1 MELGRPRRGLQKK
14 FVASLLIVG
23 FSPGIVALFATYL
36 YSTQTLKNTIGDSFQ
51 QLAAS
56 TARRIEVMI
65 DDEIDEARHLAAA
78 PLAVRFS
85 VETSNRSYRGGGEP
99 AVRVQLLERSAQ
111 WEQFRAGKEPT
122 LPGFINQ
129 RTLMYIQNWL
139 TIRPGE
145 YNNILVTD
153 ERGALVA
160 GVSPDAKYLHGDEL
174 WWKEAYAGGRGGL
187 YVSDIYQQAPGVYLL
202 DIAVPI
208 LDDARKR
215 AVGVVKFEVRRDSL
229 MKAIM
234 EVRVGERGHG
244 MLLNT
249 EGTPLICPVLPP
261 TAHLINDPLM
271 KQLMQAKP
279 GWVVAEDDA
288 HGGRNSIVGFAPIT
302 FTNKLTETS
311 LGGNQWYAFVR
322 QDPAE
327 TYAPVY
333 ALLRTVGLIG
343 FGLVAAL
350 ATLGF
355 FVGRLIVKP
364 VLLLQEQAD
373 AVRQN
378 VRDLASA
385 GRFERMRM
393 GTVRPRVSVR
403 TGDEL
408 ESLALAFN
416 QMTEALDESLK
427 TIRDQEDEL
436 VRKEKLASVGQLL
449 AALAHDIKN
458 PLGVI
463 RSSAQLVLDERQPD
477 AVKREVAQY
486 VIDETDR
493 LTNRIN
499 HFLRFAR
506 QKPPD
511 IRPVSPRI
519 LLDAVVREWEALG
532 KGEPITTQVQVPDG
546 VADLLVDADQIKE
559 ALVNLMINARE
570 AMPRGG
576 ALTLSAAAAPGG
588 VAPEA
593 VDIRVVDT
601 GAGISPDHLRQIFDP
616 FFTTK
621 DYGTG
626 LGLTNAKRLVENNN
640 GQLEIHSTEGQGTEV
655 LLRLP
660 ALSGGS
666 EKETHA

>member
-65 DDEIDEARHLAAA
+65 DDEINEARHFAST
-78 PLAVRFS
+78 PVAVRAA
-85 VETSNRSYRGGGEP
+85 VETSNRLGR
-99 AVRVQLLERSAQ
+99 R
-111 WEQFRAGKEPT
+111 PT
-122 LPGFINQ
+122 LPAFINQ
-129 RTLMYIQNWL
+129 QTFLYVRNWME
-139 TIRPGE
+139 IRPGE
-145 YNNILVTD
+145 YHNILVTD
-153 ERGALVA
+153 GRGALVA
-160 GVSPDAKYLHGDEL
+160 SATPDVPYAHADAR
-174 WWKEAYAGGRGGL
+174 WWREAYAGGHGGI
-187 YVSDIYQQAPGVYLL
+187 YVSDIYQQAPALYLL

-208 LDDARKR
+208 WDSAHAR

-234 EVRVGERGHG
+234 EIRVGERGHG

-261 TAHLINDPLM
+261 TAHLINEPLM
-271 KQLMQAKP
+271 KQLMQTKP

-288 HGGRNSIVGFAPIT
+288 HGGHNSIVGFAPIM
-302 FTNKLTETS
+302 FANKLTETS

-333 ALLRTVGLIG
+333 SLLRTVGLIG
-343 FGLVAAL
+343 FGLVTAL

-355 FVGRLIVKP
+355 FVGKQIVKP

-373 AVRQN
+373 AVRRN

-393 GTVRPRVSVR
+393 GAVHPRVAVR

-427 TIRDQEDEL
+427 KIRDQEDEL

-486 VIDETDR
+486 VIEETDR

-511 IRPVSPRI
+511 FRPVGARA
-519 LLDAVVREWEALG
+519 LLDAAVREWDALG
-532 KGEPITTQVQVPDG
+532 KGEPITARVQVPDG
-546 VADLLVDADQIKE
+546 LPDLLVDAEQIKE

-570 AMPRGG
+570 AMSHGG
-576 ALTLSAAAAPGG
+576 TLTLSAAAAPDDA
-588 VAPEA
+588 APAA
-593 VDIRVVDT
+593 VDLRVMDT
-601 GAGISPDHLRQIFDP
+601 GAGIGPAHLRQIFDP

-626 LGLTNAKRLVENNN
+626 LGLTNAKRLVENNG
-640 GQLEIHSTEGQGTEV
+640 GQLEIHSTAGLGTEV
-655 LLRLP
+655 RLRLP
-660 ALSGGS
+660 AVVAVGT
-666 EKETHA
+666 KERA

>member
-23 FSPGIVALFATYL
+23 FLPGIVALFATYL

-65 DDEIDEARHLAAA
+65 DDEINEARHLATA
-78 PLAVRFS
+78 PLTVRFA
-85 VETSNRSYRGGGEP
+85 VETSNRLYLRERES
-99 AVRVQLLERSAQ
+99 AVRARLLERSGR
-111 WEQFRAGKEPT
+111 WERFRTGREPT
-122 LPGFINQ
+122 LPGFIDQ
-129 RTLMYIQNWL
+129 RTLLHIQNWL

-145 YNNILVTD
+145 YHNVVVTD
-153 ERGALVA
+153 ERGALLA
-160 GVSPDAKYLHGDEL
+160 SANPDVGYLHGDEL
-174 WWKEAYAGGRGGL
+174 WWREAYAEGRGGL
-187 YVSDIYQQAPGVYLL
+187 YVSDIYEQAPSAFLL

-208 LDDARKR
+208 LDDTRTR
-215 AVGVVKFEVRRDSL
+215 AIGVVKFEVRRDSL
-229 MKAIM
+229 TKAIM
-234 EVRVGERGHG
+234 EIRVGERGHG

-261 TAHLINDPLM
+261 KAHLINDPLM
-271 KQLMQAKP
+271 RQLMQTKP

-288 HGGRNSIVGFAPIT
+288 HGGHNSIVGFAPIN
-302 FTNKLTETS
+302 FINKLSETS

-343 FGLVAAL
+343 FGLVTAL

-355 FVGRLIVKP
+355 FVGKLIVRP

-373 AVRQN
+373 AIRQS

-385 GRFERMRM
+385 GRFDRA
-393 GTVRPRVSVR
+393 RVDTADRRVTVR

-416 QMTEALDESLK
+416 QMAEALDESLK
-427 TIRDQEDEL
+427 TIRDQEHEL

-463 RSSAQLVLDERQPD
+463 RSSAQLVLDEHQPET
-477 AVKREVAQY
+477 VRREVAQY
-486 VIDETDR
+486 VIEETDR

-506 QKPPD
+506 QKPPE
-511 IRPVSPRI
+511 IRPIGAR
-519 LLDAVVREWEALG
+519 VVLEAALQEWRALG
-532 KGEPITTQVQVPDG
+532 RGTPVVEKVHVAPDMP
-546 VADLLVDADQIKE
+546 DLMVDPEQIKE
-559 ALVNLMINARE
+559 ALVNLLINARE
-570 AMPRGG
+570 AMPHGG
-576 ALTLSAAAAPGG
+576 TLTLSAVAAPDGA
-588 VAPEA
+588 APAA

-601 GAGISPDHLRQIFDP
+601 GTGISPEHLTQIFDP

-626 LGLTNAKRLVENNN
+626 LGLTNVKRLVEDNG
-640 GQLEIHSTEGQGTEV
+640 GQLAIHSTQGQGTEV
-655 LLRLP
+655 VLRLP
-660 ALSGGS
+660 AL
-666 EKETHA
+666 TR

>member
-23 FSPGIVALFATYL
+23 FLPGIVALFATYL

-65 DDEIDEARHLAAA
+65 DDEINEARHLATA
-78 PLAVRFS
+78 PLTVRFA
-85 VETSNRSYRGGGEP
+85 VETSNRLYLRERES
-99 AVRVQLLERSAQ
+99 AVRARLLERSGR
-111 WEQFRAGKEPT
+111 WERFRTGREPT
-122 LPGFINQ
+122 LPGFIDQ
-129 RTLMYIQNWL
+129 RTLLHIQNWL

-145 YNNILVTD
+145 YHNVVVTD
-153 ERGALVA
+153 ERGALLA
-160 GVSPDAKYLHGDEL
+160 SANPDVGYLHGDEL
-174 WWKEAYAGGRGGL
+174 WWREAYAEGRGGL
-187 YVSDIYQQAPGVYLL
+187 YVSDIYEQAPSAFLL

-208 LDDARKR
+208 LDDTRTR
-215 AVGVVKFEVRRDSL
+215 AIGVVKFEVRRDSL
-229 MKAIM
+229 TKAIM
-234 EVRVGERGHG
+234 EIRVGERGHG

-261 TAHLINDPLM
+261 KAHLINDPLM
-271 KQLMQAKP
+271 RQLMQTKP

-288 HGGRNSIVGFAPIT
+288 HGGHNSIVGFAPIN
-302 FTNKLTETS
+302 FTNKLSETS

-343 FGLVAAL
+343 FGLVTAL

-355 FVGRLIVKP
+355 FVGKLIVRP

-373 AVRQN
+373 AIRQS

-385 GRFERMRM
+385 GRFDRA
-393 GTVRPRVSVR
+393 RVDTADRRVTVR

-416 QMTEALDESLK
+416 QMAEALDESLK
-427 TIRDQEDEL
+427 TIRDQEHEL

-463 RSSAQLVLDERQPD
+463 RSSAQLVLDEHQPET
-477 AVKREVAQY
+477 VRREVAQY
-486 VIDETDR
+486 VIEETDR

-506 QKPPD
+506 QKPPE
-511 IRPVSPRI
+511 IRPIGAR
-519 LLDAVVREWEALG
+519 VVLEAALQEWRALG
-532 KGEPITTQVQVPDG
+532 RGTPVVEKVHVAPDMP
-546 VADLLVDADQIKE
+546 DLMVDPEQIKE
-559 ALVNLMINARE
+559 ALVNLLINARE
-570 AMPRGG
+570 AMPHGG
-576 ALTLSAAAAPGG
+576 TLTLSAVAAPDGA
-588 VAPEA
+588 APAA

-601 GAGISPDHLRQIFDP
+601 GTGISPEHLTQIFDP

-626 LGLTNAKRLVENNN
+626 LGLTNVKRLVEDNG
-640 GQLEIHSTEGQGTEV
+640 GQLAIHSTQGQGTEV
-655 LLRLP
+655 VLRLP
-660 ALSGGS
+660 AL
-666 EKETHA
+666 TR

>member
-23 FSPGIVALFATYL
+23 FLPGIVALFATYL
-36 YSTQTLKNTIGDSFQ
+36 YSTQTLRNTIGDSFQ

-65 DDEIDEARHLAAA
+65 DDEINEARHLATA
-78 PLAVRFS
+78 PLVVRFA
-85 VETSNRSYRGGGEP
+85 VETSNRLYLRERES
-99 AVRVQLLERSAQ
+99 AVRARLLERSGR
-111 WEQFRAGKEPT
+111 WERFRTGREPT

-129 RTLMYIQNWL
+129 RTLLHIQNWL
-139 TIRPGE
+139 TIRPSE
-145 YNNILVTD
+145 YHNVVVTD
-153 ERGALVA
+153 ERGALLASANPEV
-160 GVSPDAKYLHGDEL
+160 GYLHGDEL
-174 WWKEAYAGGRGGL
+174 WWREAYAEGRGGL
-187 YVSDIYQQAPGVYLL
+187 YVSDIYEQAPSAFLL

-208 LDDARKR
+208 LDDTRTR
-215 AVGVVKFEVRRDSL
+215 AIGVVKFEVRRDSL
-229 MKAIM
+229 TKAIM
-234 EVRVGERGHG
+234 EIRVGERGHG

-261 TAHLINDPLM
+261 KAHLINDPLM
-271 KQLMQAKP
+271 RQLMQTKP

-288 HGGRNSIVGFAPIT
+288 HGGHNSIVGFAPIN
-302 FTNKLTETS
+302 FTNKLSETS

-343 FGLVAAL
+343 FGLVTAL

-355 FVGRLIVKP
+355 FVGKLIVKP

-373 AVRQN
+373 AIRQS

-385 GRFERMRM
+385 GRFDRARV
-393 GTVRPRVSVR
+393 GTADRRVTVR

-416 QMTEALDESLK
+416 QMAEALDESLK
-427 TIRDQEDEL
+427 TIRDQEHEL

-463 RSSAQLVLDERQPD
+463 RSSAQLVLDEHQPET
-477 AVKREVAQY
+477 VKREVAQY
-486 VIDETDR
+486 VIEETDR

-506 QKPPD
+506 QKPPET
-511 IRPVSPRI
+511 RPIGAR
-519 LLDAVVREWEALG
+519 VVLEAALQEWRALG
-532 KGEPITTQVQVPDG
+532 RGTPVVEKVHVAPDMP
-546 VADLLVDADQIKE
+546 DLMVDPEQIKE
-559 ALVNLMINARE
+559 ALVNLLINARE
-570 AMPRGG
+570 AMPHGG
-576 ALTLSAAAAPGG
+576 TLTLSAAAAPDGA
-588 VAPEA
+588 APAA

-601 GAGISPDHLRQIFDP
+601 GTGISPEHLKQIFDP

-626 LGLTNAKRLVENNN
+626 LGLTNVKRLVEDNG
-640 GQLEIHSTEGQGTEV
+640 GQLVIHSTQGQGTEV
-655 LLRLP
+655 VLRLP
-660 ALSGGS
+660 AL
-666 EKETHA
+666 TR